1 MIIIPISEM
10 SKLRLRG
17 LGREDF
23 SVPRLSMNFGL
34 YAQDG
39 EKSLPWR
46 EVSGAV
52 EEEQQRQDDRG

>member
-17 LGREDF
+17 LGREGF
-23 SVPRLSMNFGL
+23 SVPRLLMNFRL
-34 YAQDG
+34 YAQNR
-39 EKSLPWR
+39 EESLPWR
-46 EVSGAV
+46 VVSRAV

>member
-17 LGREDF
+17 LGREGF
-23 SVPRLSMNFGL
+23 SAPRLLMNFGL
-34 YAQDG
+34 YAQDR

-46 EVSGAV
+46 VVSGAV
-52 EEEQQRQDDRG
+52 EEEQKRQDDRG